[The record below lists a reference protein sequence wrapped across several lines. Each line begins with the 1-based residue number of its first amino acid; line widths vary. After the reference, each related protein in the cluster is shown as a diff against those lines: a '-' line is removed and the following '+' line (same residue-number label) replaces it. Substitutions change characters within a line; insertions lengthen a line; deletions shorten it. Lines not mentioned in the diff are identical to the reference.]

1 MYFDGSLNL
10 KGVRQQGW
18 PWALL
23 DLGPGLELRPHTAAL
38 RRHLRLLLL
47 TRACVHWR
55 KVLHEDAMQDLF
67 VDF

>member
-1 MYFDGSLNL
+1 MAEWRENQLPTPTERPEHCVMYFDGSLNL

-38 RRHLRLLLL
+38 RRHLRLLLP
-47 TRACVHWR
+47 T
-55 KVLHEDAMQDLF
+55 
-67 VDF
+67 